1 MLRELIDGFKKMIQ
15 QKKFNDQS
23 MEYLCTIYNYIESLK
38 SN

>member
-1 MLRELIDGFKKMIQ
+1 MLRESTNGFKKMIQ
-15 QKKFNDQS
+15 QKKLNDQF